1 MGTDRVLRYLAN
13 LPEGISEIYFHPALG
28 TWPDVDKS
36 TKHGECDQEF
46 RALTSPR
53 IARALRD
60 SGIRPI
66 AFSDLANQLGRL
78 E

>member
-28 TWPDVDKS
+28 TWPDVDNS
-36 TKHGECDQEF
+36 TKHGECEQEF

-53 IARALRD
+53 IVRALRD

-66 AFSDLANQLGRL
+66 AFSDLTN
-78 E
+78 